1 MTFRMERGDD
11 SSFISHLCER
21 AGDNIDC
28 RELVGESE
36 LPIFD
41 KYDTYVPGE
50 LLRRE
55 YAVDRLRGDEV
66 VVRLR
71 EILAEYEM
79 S

>member
-11 SSFISHLCER
+11 YSFISHLCER

-28 RELVGESE
+28 RELVGENE